1 MAVLLPS
8 RAVARLRPGWQAGL
22 GIALAACAVGSGAR
36 ADAEGVTLAWTAP
49 AECPDR
55 ARVLAKIDRLA
66 PASARL
72 RVRVDA
78 TVTRDERGY
87 RVALVTEADGAR
99 GERALEAA
107 TCASLADATAVIVA
121 MMLDP
126 ASAAAGQA
134 SAPVASVAASPP
146 PSESSEAPPV
156 PEAPA
161 PDRRVAGVLMA
172 GGALDSGLGP
182 GTKVGVMVGGG
193 VTIDRLRLDVVGSS
207 FAGRA
212 GRVEAAPDAGGDVTV
227 RSLLARGCVTPS
239 HAMIVASY
247 ACAVAGA
254 AQVSASGFGV
264 EAPSSG
270 SASFAVVGASGLTAL
285 RLTSSVS
292 LELGAEALVP
302 LARPR
307 FVLERVGEAH
317 RVAPV
322 ALGLRAALGVAF

>member
-1 MAVLLPS
+1 M
-8 RAVARLRPGWQAGL
+8 
-22 GIALAACAVGSGAR
+22 
-36 ADAEGVTLAWTAP
+36 TLVWTAP

-99 GERALEAA
+99 GERSLEAA

-126 ASAAAGQA
+126 ANTPAGSSA
-134 SAPVASVAASPP
+134 SAPIASVATSPAP
-146 PSESSEAPPV
+146 AESTDGPPV
-156 PEAPA
+156 PEMPAPA
-161 PDRRVAGVLMA
+161 RAIAGLLTA

-182 GTKVGVMVGGG
+182 GARVGVMVGGG
-193 VTIDRLRLDVVGSS
+193 VTIDRLRLDVLGSS
-207 FAGRA
+207 FSGRTA
-212 GRVEAAPDAGGDVTV
+212 RVEATPDAGGDVTV

-239 HAMIVASY
+239 RAIVASY
-247 ACAVAGA
+247 ACVVGGA

-264 EAPSSG
+264 AAPSSG
-270 SASFAVVGASGLTAL
+270 SATFGVVGASGFTAL
-285 RLTSSVS
+285 HLTSSVS

-307 FVLERVGEAH
+307 FVLEGVGEAH

-322 ALGLRAALGVAF
+322 TLGLRAGLGVAF

>member
-1 MAVLLPS
+1 M
-8 RAVARLRPGWQAGL
+8 GL
-22 GIALAACAVGSGAR
+22 GIALATCVIGSGAR

-55 ARVLAKIDRLA
+55 VRVLGKIDRLA

-99 GERALEAA
+99 GERSLEAA

-126 ASAAAGQA
+126 ASAAPGPA
-134 SAPVASVAASPP
+134 SAPVASVAASPAP
-146 PSESSEAPPV
+146 AESSEVPPV
-156 PEAPA
+156 PEAP
-161 PDRRVAGVLMA
+161 PPERRVAGVLMA

-182 GTKVGVMVGGG
+182 GAKVGLMLGGG

-239 HAMIVASY
+239 RAIVASY

-270 SASFAVVGASGLTAL
+270 SASFAVVGASGFTAL
-285 RLTSSVS
+285 RLTASVS

-322 ALGLRAALGVAF
+322 ALGLRAALGAAF

>member
-1 MAVLLPS
+1 M
-8 RAVARLRPGWQAGL
+8 L
-22 GIALAACAVGSGAR
+22 G
-36 ADAEGVTLAWTAP
+36 
-49 AECPDR
+49 
-55 ARVLAKIDRLA
+55 KIHRLA

-99 GERALEAA
+99 GERSLEAA

-126 ASAAAGQA
+126 ASAPVGPA
-134 SAPVASVAASPP
+134 SAPVATVAASPP
-146 PSESSEAPPV
+146 PAESGEVPPV
-156 PEAPA
+156 PEAP
-161 PDRRVAGVLMA
+161 PPERRVAGVLLA

-182 GTKVGVMVGGG
+182 GTKVGLMVGGG
-193 VTIDRLRLDVVGSS
+193 LTIDRLRLDVLGSS
-207 FAGRA
+207 FASRA

-239 HAMIVASY
+239 PAIVASY

-254 AQVSASGFGV
+254 AQVSAAGFGV

-270 SASFAVVGASGLTAL
+270 SASFAVVGASGFTAL
-285 RLTSSVS
+285 RLTASVS

-307 FVLERVGEAH
+307 FVLERVGDAH